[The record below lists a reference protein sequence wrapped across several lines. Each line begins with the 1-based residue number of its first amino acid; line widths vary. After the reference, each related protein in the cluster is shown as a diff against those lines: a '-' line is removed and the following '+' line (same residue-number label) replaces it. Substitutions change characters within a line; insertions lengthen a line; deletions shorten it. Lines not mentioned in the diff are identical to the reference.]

1 MIVRG
6 FSENYN
12 CLLPDEPQSIHWTIQ
27 QATVYPVV
35 RPQCH
40 NKKIVEDHFVFIS
53 DDCTHDSSFVEYC
66 DDHIKEFYGANH
78 PNITSF
84 IELNDGC
91 AQQFKSIK
99 AISLLSRWSYYLS
112 WLYFETSHGKS
123 KSDGLGG
130 VVKSFVSRS
139 VNSEGTIVRNAMEF
153 YQFCTGNL
161 TFWNCDGVVNNCCF
175 ILFKPEDLENSWEQV
190 AKCPYKTIPR
200 TQKLHQIEN
209 RHSVSSGICVRN
221 YLCTC
226 LPCRDKDFKNCQTIS
241 TDTFK
246 TSPGTVRFHW
256 FTYKCK
262 KGDEE
267 SDSDSDAAL
276 DDDDVANSDGVISES
291 LLQVGDIAVIW
302 ADDLVFFLYLIKVT
316 QEETILEKFIT
327 DDYGQTY
334 PPGSRVVKGNYLKIS
349 SEDPDQTTYFLEKKK
364 ATILSNSI
372 VGICPELSEIKVKI
386 KKKDFPGFIL
396 EKHLYDELRE
406 LCNLWF

>member
-1 MIVRG
+1 M
-6 FSENYN
+6 
-12 CLLPDEPQSIHWTIQ
+12 
-27 QATVYPVV
+27 
-35 RPQCH
+35 
-40 NKKIVEDHFVFIS
+40 
-53 DDCTHDSSFVEYC
+53 
-66 DDHIKEFYGANH
+66 
-78 PNITSF
+78 
-84 IELNDGC
+84 
-91 AQQFKSIK
+91 
-99 AISLLSRWSYYLS
+99 
-112 WLYFETSHGKS
+112 YFETSHGKS

-130 VVKSFVSRS
+130 VVKPFVSRS

-153 YQFCTGNL
+153 YQFCMENL

-200 TQKLHQIEN
+200 TQKLHQLEN

-241 TDTFK
+241 TDTFR

-262 KGDEE
+262 KGDEK

-276 DDDDVANSDGVISES
+276 DDDDIANSDGVISESVSS

-316 QEETILEKFIT
+316 QEETILEKFMTDVMARHILLDHVLLKKIT
-327 DDYGQTY
+327 SKFQVKTQTKQ
-334 PPGSRVVKGNYLKIS
+334 PTSWRKRK
-349 SEDPDQTTYFLEKKK
+349 QQYFP
-364 ATILSNSI
+364 ILLLAFALN
-372 VGICPELSEIKVKI
+372 
-386 KKKDFPGFIL
+386 
-396 EKHLYDELRE
+396 
-406 LCNLWF
+406 